1 MRELVRYNIMQIY
14 LEESKVTKR
23 RMKIANLDEAS
34 IKRIQQMEEAMGALI
49 VALEP
54 QFPLADLSEEQVK
67 KLQEL
72 ENELD
77 VVLIA
82 YKN

>member
-1 MRELVRYNIMQIY
+1 M
-14 LEESKVTKR
+14 TKR

-34 IKRIQQMEEAMGALI
+34 IKRIRQMEESMGTLI

-54 QFPLADLSEEQVK
+54 HIPPAELSEEQME
-67 KLQEL
+67 KLQALEQEL
-72 ENELD
+72 G

-82 YKN
+82 YQS

>member
-1 MRELVRYNIMQIY
+1 MP
-14 LEESKVTKR
+14 KR

-34 IKRIQQMEEAMGALI
+34 IKRIQQMEEAIGTLI

-54 QFPLADLSEEQVK
+54 HLPLAELTDEQVK

-72 ENELD
+72 EDELG

-82 YKN
+82 YLN